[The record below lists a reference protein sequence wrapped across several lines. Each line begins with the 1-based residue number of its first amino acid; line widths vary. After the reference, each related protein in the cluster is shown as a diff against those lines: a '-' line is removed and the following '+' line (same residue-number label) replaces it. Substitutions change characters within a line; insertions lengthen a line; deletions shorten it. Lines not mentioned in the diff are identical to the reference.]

1 MSIHQYCHQLLDFE
15 NRGWLMKLQNWGG
28 ENQELGRVETQQ
40 MKILLV
46 DSVGFTVSLS
56 HNFWILILK
65 KKKTAFVFKLILSY
79 FLGYS
84 HQPTPNFEF
93 SMEELSWYIMYVI
106 TNLFHEFRTPNLI
119 AKYHMVVLTLS
130 DQVAKG
136 C

>member
-1 MSIHQYCHQLLDFE
+1 MLGLL
-15 NRGWLMKLQNWGG
+15 
-28 ENQELGRVETQQ
+28 
-40 MKILLV
+40 
-46 DSVGFTVSLS
+46 SLS
-56 HNFWILILK
+56 PIIFEYLYFFFNFK
-65 KKKTAFVFKLILSY
+65 NAVFKLILSY

-93 SMEELSWYIMYVI
+93 SMEKLSWYIMYVI

-119 AKYHMVVLTLS
+119 AKYHMVVLTLA